1 MDWGRSSS
9 AQGLASSNDPSLA
22 SGRMAEDQITV
33 NMDDIA
39 RARAETLAVFA
50 GLDAKRPNA
59 WAQYGYKTDL
69 TFSDYRQAY
78 ERGGAGHGAV
88 QKLLGRCWQGR
99 PRIKRPEADDETPW
113 EAAIRKALDAIK
125 GWQKLAGFD
134 RRNLIGRYAALIYRV
149 ADGLPLREP
158 LVRGQ
163 RLVDIVP
170 LFEDQIKVT
179 AWHSDPNDADNYG
192 KPAMWQ
198 YKVRS
203 PSSSGDRQGQPDEW
217 ADVHP
222 SRVQVLAEG
231 AEGDDFFDGVPLLRA
246 GFNALVD
253 IEKLSGGGAES
264 ALKNS
269 ARTIVVKFDAQ
280 ASPQVLTHNPDGST
294 STKSVRQVIEDQTK
308 ALNRNQDASMVLQG
322 GEATTLQTQVA
333 DLSPQFEIAANL
345 FAASVGMPFTTLF
358 GQQTGRLASDED
370 QKEMN
375 ARAAARQLNVLTP
388 MLTEFVTRMQ
398 DCGVFEAGEFEIE
411 WPPLGAPTEEQK
423 LGHAKTMAETN
434 KIAFDGGATDPLYD
448 ANEIRKAAGYER
460 RKAGD
465 GDEFKEDEPPAPM
478 PGDPAAKP
486 MPKPPAK

>member
-1 MDWGRSSS
+1 M
-9 AQGLASSNDPSLA
+9 
-22 SGRMAEDQITV
+22 
-33 NMDDIA
+33 
-39 RARAETLAVFA
+39 
-50 GLDAKRPNA
+50 DAKRPTA
-59 WAQYGYKTDL
+59 WAQYGYKTAL

-88 QKLLGRCWQGR
+88 HKLLGRCWQAR
-99 PRIKRPEADDETPW
+99 PRIKQPDADQETPW
-113 EAAIRKALDAIK
+113 ETTIKTAIEGIK
-125 GWQKLAGFD
+125 GWQKLVGYD
-134 RRNLIGRYAALIYRV
+134 RRNLIGRFSALIYRV
-149 ADGLPLREP
+149 ADGQQLDQP

-163 RLVDIVP
+163 KLVDIVP
-170 LFEDQIKVT
+170 LFEDQIQVT
-179 AWHSDPNDADNYG
+179 AWHSDPQDADNYG

-203 PSSSGDRQGQPDEW
+203 PSSGGDRQGQPDEW

-269 ARTIVVKFDAQ
+269 ARTIVIEFAAE
-280 ASPQVLTHNPDGST
+280 ASPQVLTQNPDGTTST
-294 STKSVRQVIEDQTK
+294 STVREVVEAQTK

-322 GEATTLQTQVA
+322 GKATTLQTQPA
-333 DLSPQFEIAANL
+333 DLSPQFGIAANL
-345 FAASVGMPFTTLF
+345 FSASVGIPFTVLF

-375 ARAAARQLNVLTP
+375 ARAAARRENTLTP

-398 DCGVFEAGEFEIE
+398 ACGVFEPGAFEIE
-411 WPPLGAPTEEQK
+411 WPDLGAPDDAQR
-423 LGHAKTMAETN
+423 LANAKTMVEAN
-434 KIAFDGGATDPLYD
+434 KTAFDGGATEPIFD
-448 ANEIRKAAGYER
+448 ANEVRKAAGYEE
-460 RKAGD
+460 RKEGE
-465 GDEFKEDEPPAPM
+465 GDEFNENEPPPEPL
-478 PGDPAAKP
+478 PGARPAAK
-486 MPKPPAK
+486 

>member
-1 MDWGRSSS
+1 
-9 AQGLASSNDPSLA
+9 
-22 SGRMAEDQITV
+22 MAEDQITV
-33 NMDDIA
+33 NLDDIA
-39 RARAETLAVFA
+39 RARTETLSGFF
-50 GLDAKRPNA
+50 GLDAKRPGA
-59 WAQYGYKTDL
+59 WQAYGYKTDL

-99 PRIKRPEADDETPW
+99 PRIKKPEADEESPW
-113 EAAIRKALDAIK
+113 EAAIKKALDAIK

-134 RRNLIGRYAALIYRV
+134 RRNLVGHYAALIYRV
-149 ADGLPLREP
+149 ADGKPLREP
-158 LVRGQ
+158 LDRAE

-179 AWHSDPNDADNYG
+179 AWHSDPADADNYG

-198 YKVRS
+198 YRVRS
-203 PSSSGDRQGQPDEW
+203 PSASGDRQGQPDEW

-280 ASPQVLTHNPDGST
+280 AAPQVLTQNPDGST
-294 STKSVRQVIEDQTK
+294 STKTVREVVEAQTK

-322 GEATTLQTQVA
+322 GEATTLQTTVA
-333 DLSPQFEIAANL
+333 DLSPQFGIAAQL
-345 FAASVGMPFTTLF
+345 FASSVGIPSTILF

-375 ARAAARQLNVLTP
+375 ARAAARRMDVLTP
-388 MLTEFVTRMQ
+388 MLTEFVARMQ
-398 DCGVFEAGEFEIE
+398 ACGVFEPGEFEIE
-411 WPPLGAPTEEQK
+411 WPDLGAPTDEQK
-423 LGHAKTMAETN
+423 LDNASKMATANKT
-434 KIAFDGGATDPLYD
+434 AFDGGATDPIFD
-448 ANEIRKAAGYER
+448 ANEIRKAAGYEE
-460 RKAGD
+460 RKAGE
-465 GDEFKEDEPPAPM
+465 GDEFKEDTPPPAP
-478 PGDPAAKP
+478 PPAPVPVDPAGKP
-486 MPKPPAK
+486 TPKPAP

>member
-1 MDWGRSSS
+1 
-9 AQGLASSNDPSLA
+9 
-22 SGRMAEDQITV
+22 MAEDQITV
-33 NMDDIA
+33 NLDDIA

-50 GLDAKRPNA
+50 GLDAKRPTA
-59 WAQYGYKTDL
+59 WTQYGYKTDL
-69 TFSDYRQAY
+69 TFADYRQAY
-78 ERGGAGHGAV
+78 ERGGAGNGAV
-88 QKLLGRCWQGR
+88 HKLLGRCWQAR
-99 PRIKRPEADDETPW
+99 PRIKQPDADEETPW
-113 EAAIRKALDAIK
+113 EASIKKALDAIK

-149 ADGLPLREP
+149 ADGQPLSEP

-170 LFEDQIKVT
+170 LYEDQIRVT
-179 AWHSDPNDADNYG
+179 AWHSDPADADNYG
-192 KPAMWQ
+192 RPAMWQ

-253 IEKLSGGGAES
+253 IEKLSGGGAEA

-280 ASPQVLTHNPDGST
+280 ASPQVLTQNPDGST
-294 STKSVRQVIEDQTK
+294 STKSVREVIESQTQ

-333 DLSPQFEIAANL
+333 DLSPQFQIAANL
-345 FAASVGMPFTTLF
+345 FAASVGIPSTILF

-375 ARAAARQLNVLTP
+375 ARAAARQMDVLTP

-398 DCGVFEAGEFEIE
+398 ACGVFESGEFEIE
-411 WPPLGAPTEEQK
+411 WPDLGAPTDEQK
-423 LGHAKTMAETN
+423 IDKASKMATTN
-434 KIAFDGGATDPLYD
+434 KTAFDGGATEPIFD
-448 ANEIRKAAGYER
+448 ANEIRKAAGYEE
-460 RKAGD
+460 RKDGAGD
-465 GDEFKEDEPPAPM
+465 AFKEDTPPPEPAQV
-478 PGDPAAKP
+478 DPAGKP
-486 MPKPPAK
+486 ALAVK